1 MAFFRILFT
10 IISLLFLSNSL
21 IAQSKGD
28 GKKPVPKKEKK
39 GEKAGEKRQEP
50 KSARAIR
57 REARAQWRQNRRNEW
72 IEKKKIRDHDKRLQ
86 TKATLKR
93 MRAHRR
99 KAERNNA
106 HQRDPFYNSRICGKY
121 RPNRKYQ
128 NYPYR

>member
-10 IISLLFLSNSL
+10 IISLLFLSNNL

-106 HQRDPFYNSRICGKY
+106 NQRDPFYVRWFK
-121 RPNRKYQ
+121 
-128 NYPYR
+128 